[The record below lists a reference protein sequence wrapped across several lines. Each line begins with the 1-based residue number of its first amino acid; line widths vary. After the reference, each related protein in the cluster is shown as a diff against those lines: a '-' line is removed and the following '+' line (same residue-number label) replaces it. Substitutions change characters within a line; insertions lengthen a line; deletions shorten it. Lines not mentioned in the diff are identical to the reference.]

1 MSITQV
7 CGHGRKTMEC
17 SGRPVE
23 VTDPKTDPE
32 KDKRDANVT
41 ICHYSF
47 SSLSSA
53 EASDESK
60 ITNVPLNLLEMVSSA
75 EFQNRYKAKPSSL
88 LRNIEI
94 QIDMTISTSALRDRD
109 NYIDEAKES
118 LLAVV

>member
-1 MSITQV
+1 
-7 CGHGRKTMEC
+7 MEC

-88 LRNIEI
+88 SDVALPLRE
-94 QIDMTISTSALRDRD
+94 DSAQDASC
-109 NYIDEAKES
+109 EAR
-118 LLAVV
+118 